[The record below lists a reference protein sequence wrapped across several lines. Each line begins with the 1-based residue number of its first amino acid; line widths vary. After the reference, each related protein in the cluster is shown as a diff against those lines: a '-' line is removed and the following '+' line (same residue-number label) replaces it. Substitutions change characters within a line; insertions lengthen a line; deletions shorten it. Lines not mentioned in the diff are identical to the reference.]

1 MTASL
6 LRKRLILHKTT
17 SSSSATNPRKIK
29 DMDTTIRLNNNAV
42 DLMQLGNF
50 DKVASEFRSAL
61 AVLHRFGQ
69 HEGVDL
75 NDKVTTNCISVRSVP
90 LDYSLFDTSSH
101 QDHHAFSFFDRALVI
116 DNAKST
122 VVCSIVGEDCITA
135 VVLFNAAL
143 ALHLEGRRNI
153 CLQQT
158 SFKKALLLYKMA
170 SEIMERWLDFV
181 HCDHEVN
188 LLVYLAVMNNMGHIH
203 SHFCEGREAQ
213 DCLQLLHVGLE
224 TVKSSGI
231 DLYSEE
237 YLLFSMNALI
247 LRGQEVA
254 AAAAA

>member
-1 MTASL
+1 
-6 LRKRLILHKTT
+6 
-17 SSSSATNPRKIK
+17 
-29 DMDTTIRLNNNAV
+29 MDTTILTNNNTV
-42 DLMQLGNF
+42 NLMRLGSF
-50 DKVASEFRSAL
+50 EKVASNFRSAL
-61 AVLHRFGQ
+61 AILHRVGQ
-69 HEGVDL
+69 HEGFDL

-101 QDHHAFSFFDRALVI
+101 QDHHAFSFYDRALVI
-116 DNAKST
+116 DNAKLA
-122 VVCSIVGEDCITA
+122 VAFSIGGQGCITA

-143 ALHLEGRRNI
+143 TLHLQGRRNI

-158 SFKKALLLYKMA
+158 SFKKAFQLYKMA
-170 SEIMERWLDFV
+170 SEIIDFV

-188 LLVYLAVMNNMGHIH
+188 LLVYLAALNNMGHIH

-213 DCLQLLHVGLE
+213 HCLQLLHVGLE
-224 TVKSSGI
+224 NVKSSGI
-231 DLYSEE
+231 DLFSEE